1 MSVEADKYS
10 VKANSGV
17 VAGTI
22 TRVDPMQTVGAKN
35 HRKISIVVTTDGRY
49 PQVIPVEFFGSDV
62 DAFETSGAGV
72 NDEVLVAIRI
82 KGRASGSR
90 IFGSNGGYAIKVTR
104 KGDPPPPPSA
114 DDAGLNLD
122 DLPF

>member
-1 MSVEADKYS
+1 MSAEKFN

-17 VAGTI
+17 VVGTI
-22 TRVDPMQTVGAKN
+22 TRVDPMQTVGAKG
-35 HRKISIVVTTDGRY
+35 HRKIGIVVITGDNH
-49 PQVIPVEFFGSDV
+49 PQTIPVEFFGRDV
-62 DAFETSGAGV
+62 DNFENSGAGV

-104 KGDPPPPPSA
+104 KGEPPPPPSTDDTA
-114 DDAGLNLD
+114 DAFG